1 MKELGLLG
9 VCGEHAPRHVIQDLE
24 REQGATLVANHA
36 LGTHQ
41 ILETVSVSGCKK
53 SYLQQYVQYVAIFLL
68 KQFLFKGISQK
79 IDIFQLKVLGMHGD
93 PLVLAL

>member
-1 MKELGLLG
+1 MKELGLHG
-9 VCGEHAPRHVIQDLE
+9 VSGEHAPRHVIQDLE

-53 SYLQQYVQYVAIFLL
+53 SYLQQYVQYVEIVSINSSFLKEYL
-68 KQFLFKGISQK
+68 KK
-79 IDIFQLKVLGMHGD
+79 
-93 PLVLAL
+93 